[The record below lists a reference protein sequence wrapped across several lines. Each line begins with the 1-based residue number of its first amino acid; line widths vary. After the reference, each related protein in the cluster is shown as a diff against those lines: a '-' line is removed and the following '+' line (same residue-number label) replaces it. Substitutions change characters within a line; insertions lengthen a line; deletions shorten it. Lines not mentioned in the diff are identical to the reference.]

1 MPGLAIAL
9 VLISSV
15 GHGSWNFLLKR
26 ARNQEIFIWL
36 TTVTNSVLV
45 LPAAIIFSI
54 IYPVNLSLG
63 WIFLL
68 GTILLHVLYFVFLA
82 RTYKHSDLSAG
93 YPTARGTSPMLVPI
107 IGVLVLHESVSFI
120 AAIGITMVV
129 VGIYTIYWWQN
140 PRHIIRHPTTLLK
153 NVGSR
158 YALLT
163 GLIITC
169 YTIWDKHGVAYMHPI
184 VYVYIMFVGV
194 GIILTPY
201 MLRMHGASQIKTEW
215 ALSKNRIVT
224 VGLLIIFSY
233 GLVLSAMRISQISY
247 VAPAREIGIVIGVIL
262 GIVVLKEPFPLRR
275 IVGSSSIVLGIIAI
289 ALSP

>member
-9 VLISSV
+9 VLLSSV

-36 TTVTNSVLV
+36 TTVTNSVLI

-54 IYPVNLSLG
+54 IEPANLSLG

-68 GTILLHVLYFVFLA
+68 GTVLLHVLYFVSLA

-107 IGVLVLHESVSFI
+107 IGVLVLDESVSFI
-120 AAIGITMVV
+120 AAIGIAMVV
-129 VGIYTIYWWQN
+129 IGIYTIYWWQN
-140 PRHIIRHPTTLLK
+140 PRDIIRHPLTLVK

-215 ALSKNRIVT
+215 ALSKNRIVI

-233 GLVLSAMRISQISY
+233 GLVLAAMRISQISY

-262 GIVVLKEPFPLRR
+262 GIIVLKEPFPLRR

-289 ALSP
+289 ALAP